1 MALAIDE
8 PERVR
13 RLNDAQFYPTV
24 LIADARKGLW
34 RAICCSVVAR
44 CTEFLGW
51 SSILIFFTYSGEE
64 KLVEG
69 VDASK
74 THAVGWLGNL
84 ATPFLLK
91 RVN

>member
-1 MALAIDE
+1 MALAVDE
-8 PERVR
+8 PERIR
-13 RLNDAQFYPTV
+13 RLNDAQFCPTV

-51 SSILIFFTYSGEE
+51 PSILIFFTYSGEE

-69 VDASK
+69 VDAAK

-84 ATPFLLK
+84 AIPFLLK